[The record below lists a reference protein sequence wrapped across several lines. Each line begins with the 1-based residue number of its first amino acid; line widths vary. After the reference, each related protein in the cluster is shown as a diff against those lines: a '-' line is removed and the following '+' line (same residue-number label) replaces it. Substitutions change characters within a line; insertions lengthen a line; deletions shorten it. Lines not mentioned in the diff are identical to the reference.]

1 MKNLSGVAQWLVG
14 RQERGAGQEQPP
26 RLPRSPAAEEQHA
39 AAPGSRARGKQKAFP
54 STNSK
59 GFPALRFVQ
68 KLVIYKQDTGEGCL
82 WSELYSRAVSVTVLV
97 RFLRAGAWIMPAGLI
112 IS

>member
-1 MKNLSGVAQWLVG
+1 MKNVSGVAQWLVG
-14 RQERGAGQEQPP
+14 RQERGARQEQPP

-39 AAPGSRARGKQKAFP
+39 AAAGNRALGKQKAFP

-68 KLVIYKQDTGEGCL
+68 KQVIYKQDTWEGYL
-82 WSELYSRAVSVTVLV
+82 WSELYSSSGSVTVLV
-97 RFLRAGAWIMPAGLI
+97 KFLRAGA
-112 IS
+112 

>member
-1 MKNLSGVAQWLVG
+1 MKNVSGVAQWLVG
-14 RQERGAGQEQPP
+14 RQERGARQEQPP

-39 AAPGSRARGKQKAFP
+39 AAPGNRALGKQKAFP

-68 KLVIYKQDTGEGCL
+68 K
-82 WSELYSRAVSVTVLV
+82 
-97 RFLRAGAWIMPAGLI
+97 
-112 IS
+112 